1 MPEKKMMRA
10 AVYRGPRELRVEPVP
25 VPEIGPSDVLVRVH
39 SCGICGSD
47 LHSYKAGMYI
57 RPGQIM
63 GHEFMGTVAAA
74 GEDVEGVEEGDR
86 VTGFSIGVC
95 GSCYWC
101 SRQQYILCPELFRN
115 STGYGLPGG
124 FAEYVPIRNAVVGQS
139 IHPVPGELDDETAA
153 TTEPVSVGV
162 GAIEAAGVRP
172 GDRVVVL
179 GAGMI
184 GNACMQ
190 AARAAGA
197 GQVAVIDVSPVRLEA
212 ARSLGAD
219 AVFDA
224 RTGDALSWVK
234 ELWGVGRYHFNEGG
248 MADVV
253 VEAASAPVTVQQA
266 FEMVRSG
273 GTIVFVGL
281 PEEPAPIDVTKI
293 VHKQPRI
300 VGSLGGDF
308 ARAIELMASGS
319 IRTKELIT
327 HRFPLEDAAEAFE
340 TQLRTGEAMKVMI
353 QPREG

>member
-1 MPEKKMMRA
+1 MEA
-10 AVYRGPRELRVEPVP
+10 AVYRGPRKLIVESVP
-25 VPEIGPSDVLVRVH
+25 VPDIGSSDVLIKVH
-39 SCGICGSD
+39 GCGICGSD

-57 RPGQIM
+57 KPGQIM
-63 GHEFMGTVAAA
+63 GHEFMGTVAAV
-74 GEDVEGVEEGDR
+74 GDQVEGIAEGDR

-101 SRQQYILCPELFRN
+101 TRQQYILCPELFQN

-124 FAEYVPIRNAVVGQS
+124 FAEYVPIRNAVLGQS
-139 IHPVPGELDDETAA
+139 IHRIPDELDDETAA
-153 TTEPVSVGV
+153 TAEPVSVGI
-162 GAIEAAGVRP
+162 GAIDAAEVRP
-172 GDRVVVL
+172 GDRVVIL

-190 AARAAGA
+190 ASKAAGA
-197 GQVAVIDVSPVRLEA
+197 GEVVVVDISPIRLAVAR
-212 ARSLGAD
+212 RLGAD

-224 RTGDALSWVK
+224 RDGDALEWVK
-234 ELWGVGRYHFNEGG
+234 EMWGVGRYHFNEGG

-253 VEAASAPVTVQQA
+253 VEAAGAPLTVQQA

-281 PEEPAPIDVTKI
+281 PEEPAPLDVTKI

-308 ARAIELMASGS
+308 ARALEMLASGR
-319 IRTKELIT
+319 IKTKELIT
-327 HRFPLEDAAEAFE
+327 HRFPLEETPEAFE
-340 TQLRTGEAMKVMI
+340 VQLRAEKAMKVMV
-353 QPREG
+353 QPGASA

>member
-1 MPEKKMMRA
+1 VTEEMKA
-10 AVYRGPRELRVEPVP
+10 AIYRGPGKLTIESVP
-25 VPEIGPSDVLVRVH
+25 IPKIGPSDALVKVH
-39 SCGICGSD
+39 NCGICGSD

-57 RPGQIM
+57 EPGQIM
-63 GHEFMGTVAAA
+63 GHEFMGTVAAV
-74 GEDVEGVEEGDR
+74 GDRVEGIAEGDR
-86 VTGFSIGVC
+86 VTGFSIGIC

-101 SRQQYILCPELFRN
+101 SRQQYILCPELFQN

-139 IHPVPGELDDETAA
+139 IHRVPDELDDETAA
-153 TTEPVSVGV
+153 TAEPVSVGI
-162 GAIEAAGVRP
+162 GAIDAAEVRP

-190 AARAAGA
+190 AAKAAEA
-197 GQVAVIDVSPVRLEA
+197 EQVAVVDVSPIRLDA
-212 ARSLGAD
+212 AKRLGAD

-224 RTGDALSWVK
+224 RTGDALEWVK
-234 ELWGVGRYHFNEGG
+234 ETIGVGRYHFNEGG

-253 VEAASAPVTVQQA
+253 VEAAGAPMTVQQA

-308 ARAIELMASGS
+308 ARALELLASEH
-319 IRTKELIT
+319 IKTKELIT
-327 HRFPLEDAAEAFE
+327 RRFPLEEIPEAFE
-340 TQLRTGEAMKVMI
+340 TQMQAAEVVKVMI
-353 QPREG
+353 QPARR